1 MVAKNELHLGAHVLF
16 GDMRLKG
23 VVDGLCLDWVG
34 IRLEKGGYVIADWE
48 DVRLEEEG
56 A

>member
-16 GDMRLKG
+16 GDMRLAG
-23 VVDGLCLDWVG
+23 IVDGLCNDWVG
-34 IRLEKGGYVIADWE
+34 IRLEKGGYVIANWE
-48 DVRLEEEG
+48 DVYWEDD

>member
-16 GDMRLKG
+16 GDMRLAG
-23 VVDGLCLDWVG
+23 VVDGLCNDWVG
-34 IRLEKGGYVIADWE
+34 IRLEKGGYVIANWE
-48 DVRLEEEG
+48 DVYWEDD